1 MKTDTN
7 NSSNEANCDNKSK
20 PLLVVG
26 QIVWLDYDLV
36 NKSKVEVVEQTP
48 QKMFT
53 TVKDPNGDYTW
64 SVMTY
69 RLMPCY

>member
-1 MKTDTN
+1 MKTQTKSQIDDQN
-7 NSSNEANCDNKSK
+7 GNKSK

-26 QIVWLDYDLV
+26 QIVWLDYDLS

-48 QKMFT
+48 QRLFT
-53 TVKDPNGDYTW
+53 VVKAPDSNYTW

-69 RLMPCY
+69 RLMPCH